1 MRRESSARLIPYIAV
16 AGALALAACTTNGG
30 GGPAAVRTNASTPLP
45 AAERLDAGL
54 MMVPVARDGRGCVQ
68 YRLESERR
76 PRLDALF
83 YRTRAGDFS
92 TIEAEAAC
100 T

>member
-1 MRRESSARLIPYIAV
+1 MPGDSGARLTTTIAV
-16 AGALALAACTTNGG
+16 GLALLAAGCATSDGLSTTSNAQSL
-30 GGPAAVRTNASTPLP
+30 PAAVTLGQD
-45 AAERLDAGL
+45 LH
-54 MMVPVARDGRGCVQ
+54 MVPVARDGRGCVQ
-68 YRLESERR
+68 YRVQSQSR
-76 PRLDALF
+76 PRIEAVF

>member
-1 MRRESSARLIPYIAV
+1 MRRESSARLISYIAL
-16 AGALALAACTTNGG
+16 AGALALAACTTSGG
-30 GGPAAVRTNASTPLP
+30 GGAAVRTNASTPLP
-45 AAERLDAGL
+45 AAERLDSGL